1 MLWTRG
7 LHPIFIWIWHVDST
21 CQDDKLLQ
29 LYSNVFMG
37 QVDFFYCTQSI
48 QIKERRMKRSK
59 NFGEMSHFLNFAL
72 CVFPREKQAH
82 TKFKDTSFV
91 QVSQ

>member
-1 MLWTRG
+1 
-7 LHPIFIWIWHVDST
+7 
-21 CQDDKLLQ
+21 
-29 LYSNVFMG
+29 
-37 QVDFFYCTQSI
+37 
-48 QIKERRMKRSK
+48 MKRSK